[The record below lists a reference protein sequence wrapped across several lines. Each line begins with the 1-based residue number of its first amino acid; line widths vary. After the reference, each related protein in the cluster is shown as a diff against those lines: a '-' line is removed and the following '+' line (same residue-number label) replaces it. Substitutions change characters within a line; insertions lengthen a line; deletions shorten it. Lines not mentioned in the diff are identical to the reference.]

1 MPWYAHRM
9 PLRGRWIP
17 ILFLATAFALGY
29 MARQSLSSI
38 FPLLRADLGFSEAQL
53 GLTTTVFNWVYGL
66 SNGLGG
72 HVADRM
78 SKRWVIMASLVAAG
92 AALALTGLASSP
104 WTLLA
109 GRSLMG
115 LALSFYIPAAMVLIA
130 AWHGPETR
138 SRAITLHSVGQSVGV
153 IAGGYYGAV
162 VGESLGW
169 RPMLWMLGAAMA
181 AYAVVIRLVLTKDTA
196 PEDAPA
202 TESAPRV
209 GLRQLLLVPSYALIC
224 LCSIA
229 VGANVWILYTW
240 LPDLLST
247 RFALPLAEASLL
259 ATTSLEIPMMGGLLL
274 GAFFGDWLARRW
286 KVGRLYLMATGLVL
300 ACGFFYGIAV
310 ADSVMEVRVATGAY
324 AVAKGFYSANYV
336 ACVFDLIAP
345 SSHGLAVGSVNMISS
360 FGGSLSPVLLGALKA
375 TYGTASIFGGFAV
388 LGVLFAVGLAVAG
401 HRTFRAVAL
410 TSPLRS

>member
-1 MPWYAHRM
+1 MPV
-9 PLRGRWIP
+9 RGSWTP
-17 ILFLATAFALGY
+17 ILFLASAFALGY

-92 AALALTGLASSP
+92 ASLALTGFASSP

-162 VGESLGW
+162 VAESLGW
-169 RPMLWMLGAAMA
+169 RPMLWMLGGAMA
-181 AYAVVIRLVLTKDTA
+181 AYAAVIRVALAKDAA
-196 PEDAPA
+196 PVAPA
-202 TESAPRV
+202 AKAERRA
-209 GLRQLLLVPSYALIC
+209 GLGQLLLVPSYALIC

-274 GAFFGDWLARRW
+274 GAFLGDWLARRW
-286 KVGRLYLMATGLVL
+286 KAGRLYLMAVGLML

-310 ADSVMEVRVATGAY
+310 AESVMEVRVATAAY

-375 TYGTASIFGGFAV
+375 TYGTATIFGGFAA
-388 LGVLFAVGLAVAG
+388 LGVVFAVGLAVAG
-401 HRTFRAVAL
+401 QRTFRAAAL
-410 TSPLRS
+410 TSPMRS